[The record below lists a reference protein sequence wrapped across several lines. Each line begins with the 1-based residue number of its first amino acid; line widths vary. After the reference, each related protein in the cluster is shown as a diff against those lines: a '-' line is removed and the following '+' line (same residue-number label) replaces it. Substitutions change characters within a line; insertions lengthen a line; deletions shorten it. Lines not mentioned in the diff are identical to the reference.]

1 MVIAGLEKKLTPEFL
16 KGTNLLFIAG
26 DVFDRALSFYH
37 DDIQYIVSWVTR
49 LIARCK
55 ALGIIVV
62 VLEGTP
68 SHDRMQ
74 SRIFEALAKSLH
86 AELYYI
92 TEVEILYIEKYDLRV
107 LCIPDEKN
115 ADDETTLNQ
124 VKAMMA
130 AQAIEKVDFGLMHGF
145 FDFQVPAWLKMRF
158 HDSKSYLEL
167 VRYLIYIGHD
177 HTYQKQ
183 DRIIVQG
190 SPDRQRQGMEEDK
203 GFIDTTINRDGTYE
217 ATFVVNEH
225 AMLFK
230 TLEISEDHDIAEKE
244 IDAMCQSLPD
254 HSHLRLAGFK
264 ANAHLHSLNVW
275 AKRYPTLVF
284 DEPKFLDP
292 EEIEEDSQDLGIE
305 DDYVAFAI
313 TPSNIEEV
321 ITSRVSGVTTEAEKV
336 YLKELIRSVA

>member
-16 KGTNLLFIAG
+16 KGADLLLIAG

-74 SRIFEALAKSLH
+74 SRIFEAVAKSLH
-86 AELYYI
+86 AELYYV
-92 TEVEILYIEKYDLRV
+92 TEVDILYLEKYDLRI
-107 LCIPDEKN
+107 LCVPDEKN

-145 FDFQVPAWLKMRF
+145 FDFQVPAWLKMRY
-158 HDSKSYLEL
+158 HESKSYLDL
-167 VRYLIYIGHD
+167 VRYLIFIGHD
-177 HTYQKQ
+177 HTYQKH

-203 GFIDTTINRDGTYE
+203 GFVDTVVQRDGTYQS
-217 ATFVVNEH
+217 TFVVNEH
-225 AMLFK
+225 AMVFK
-230 TLEISEDHDIAEKE
+230 TLEISEDHAIAEKE
-244 IDAMCQSLPD
+244 IEAMCQTLPD

-264 ANAHLHSLNVW
+264 ANAHLQSLNVW

-292 EEIEEDSQDLGIE
+292 EELEQTTDDIGVD
-305 DDYVAFAI
+305 DDYIPFTI
-313 TPSNIEEV
+313 SPSNIEEV
-321 ITSRVSGVTTEAEKV
+321 ITSRITGISTEEERT
-336 YLKELIRSVA
+336 YLGELIASVA